1 MKTVKTAS
9 ALLTTGEVA
18 AYLRMKERTVYDMV
32 ARQQIPCSRATGK
45 LLFSRPLIDAWV
57 EAHTEMPAGRNAVV
71 PMIYAGSSD
80 PLLEWAL
87 RQSGCGLAVLATGS
101 RRGLEAMARGEAM
114 LAGVHLLDPGTGEY
128 NVPHV
133 QALVPQGDVVVIHW
147 ARRVQG
153 LLLAAGNPLGI
164 AGLRDLAERG
174 LRLAR
179 RGEGAGSQLLLE
191 VLLDRAGLSM
201 GAIHVASQIAET
213 ERDLASMIA
222 MDEADCALGVAA
234 AAEGLGFLPLWP
246 AESFDLVMRRRDYF
260 EPAVQAL
267 LALARTEAFARR
279 AEHLG
284 GYDLG
289 DLGQVRFNA

>member
-128 NVPHV
+128 NVPCPG
-133 QALVPQGDVVVIHW
+133 AG
-147 ARRVQG
+147 
-153 LLLAAGNPLGI
+153 AAGRRGGDPLG
-164 AGLRDLAERG
+164 
-174 LRLAR
+174 
-179 RGEGAGSQLLLE
+179 
-191 VLLDRAGLSM
+191 
-201 GAIHVASQIAET
+201 
-213 ERDLASMIA
+213 
-222 MDEADCALGVAA
+222 
-234 AAEGLGFLPLWP
+234 
-246 AESFDLVMRRRDYF
+246 
-260 EPAVQAL
+260 
-267 LALARTEAFARR
+267 
-279 AEHLG
+279 
-284 GYDLG
+284 
-289 DLGQVRFNA
+289 

>member
-1 MKTVKTAS
+1 
-9 ALLTTGEVA
+9 
-18 AYLRMKERTVYDMV
+18 
-32 ARQQIPCSRATGK
+32 
-45 LLFSRPLIDAWV
+45 
-57 EAHTEMPAGRNAVV
+57 
-71 PMIYAGSSD
+71 
-80 PLLEWAL
+80 
-87 RQSGCGLAVLATGS
+87 
-101 RRGLEAMARGEAM
+101 
-114 LAGVHLLDPGTGEY
+114 
-128 NVPHV
+128 
-133 QALVPQGDVVVIHW
+133 
-147 ARRVQG
+147 
-153 LLLAAGNPLGI
+153 
-164 AGLRDLAERG
+164 
-174 LRLAR
+174 
-179 RGEGAGSQLLLE
+179 
-191 VLLDRAGLSM
+191 DRAGLSM
-201 GAIHVASQIAET
+201 GAIRVASQIAET